1 MTTVNIKLDRKKK
14 YRNAFYMMSIERAII
29 ATLVVGD
36 YFNMQILDDEIEI
49 EIVSDNEVLI
59 GMLYGLLKEAE
70 DEND

>member
-14 YRNAFYMMSIERAII
+14 YRNTFYMTSIERAII

-49 EIVSDNEVLI
+49 VSDNEVLI

>member
-14 YRNAFYMMSIERAII
+14 YRNAFYMTSIERAII

-49 EIVSDNEVLI
+49 VSDNEVLI
-59 GMLYGLLKEAE
+59 GMLHGLLKEAE

>member
-14 YRNAFYMMSIERAII
+14 YRNAFYMMSIERAIM
-29 ATLVVGD
+29 ATLVIGD
-36 YFNMQILDDEIEI
+36 YFNMRILDDEI

-59 GMLYGLLKEAE
+59 GMLYGLLKEVE

>member
-14 YRNAFYMMSIERAII
+14 CRNAFYMMSIERAII

-49 EIVSDNEVLI
+49 VSDNEVLI
-59 GMLYGLLKEAE
+59 GMLYGLLKEAK

>member
-14 YRNAFYMMSIERAII
+14 YRNAFYMESIERAIM
-29 ATLVVGD
+29 ATLVIGD
-36 YFNMQILDDEIEI
+36 YFNMRILDDEI

-59 GMLYGLLKEAE
+59 GMLYGLLKEVE

>member
-14 YRNAFYMMSIERAII
+14 YRNAFYMASIERAII
-29 ATLVVGD
+29 ATLVIGD
-36 YFNMQILDDEIEI
+36 YFNMQIIDDEI

>member
-14 YRNAFYMMSIERAII
+14 YRNAFYMTSIERAII

-49 EIVSDNEVLI
+49 VSDNEVLI

>member
-14 YRNAFYMMSIERAII
+14 YRNAFYMMSIERVII

-36 YFNMQILDDEIEI
+36 YFNMQILDDEI

-70 DEND
+70 DEDD

>member
-36 YFNMQILDDEIEI
+36 Y
-49 EIVSDNEVLI
+49 LI
-59 GMLYGLLKEAE
+59 CRFSTTKSRSSAIMKYSLVCCM
-70 DEND
+70 DF

>member
-14 YRNAFYMMSIERAII
+14 YRNAFYMMSIERVII

-36 YFNMQILDDEIEI
+36 YFNMQILDDEI

>member
-14 YRNAFYMMSIERAII
+14 YINAFYMASIERAIV
-29 ATLVVGD
+29 ATLVIGD
-36 YFNMQILDDEIEI
+36 YFNMRILDDEI

>member
-1 MTTVNIKLDRKKK
+1 
-14 YRNAFYMMSIERAII
+14 MMSIERAII

-49 EIVSDNEVLI
+49 VSDNEVLI

-70 DEND
+70 DKND